1 MTEQLATSQ
10 NSLHY
15 DQIEK
20 RLETLG
26 LTLPIASDPQGSYC
40 NCVRTGNL
48 LYVSGKGPMA
58 GLDVIPKGKLGRE
71 YTTEQGYEFAKVTGL
86 DILAALKLE
95 LGSLSKVKR
104 VVKLQGFVNATE
116 EFEQHPK
123 VLDGCSDL
131 MAQVFGEKGVHARSV
146 FGAASVR
153 GNLPI
158 IIDSIFEVESD

>member
-1 MTEQLATSQ
+1 MFIYIHGGIMSIK
-10 NSLHY
+10 N
-15 DQIEK
+15 
-20 RLETLG
+20 RLEELG
-26 LTLPIASDPQGSYC
+26 LVLPKASDPQGSYG

-48 LYVSGKGPMA
+48 LYVSGKGPVA
-58 GLDVIPKGKLGRE
+58 GLSQVPKGKIGRE
-71 YTTEQGYEFAKVTGL
+71 YSTAEGYEFAKVTGL
-86 DILAALKLE
+86 DILAAVELE
-95 LGSLSKVKR
+95 LGTLDKVSQ

-131 MAQVFGEKGVHARSV
+131 MANVFGEKGIHARSV

-158 IIDSIFEVESD
+158 IIDSIFEIKD